1 MAKRMLRVPRLRSHV
16 RGEETRHATWLEL
29 FFDLI
34 YVVAVAQLSS
44 RLTHGV
50 RFTGLVSFVALFLPV
65 WWSWIGTTFYA
76 TRFVAADDLIYRLL
90 TVIEMGAIAA
100 LAINVRDGFGAT
112 ATGFALSYAVVRA
125 VLVVQYLRAGW
136 AIPEAR
142 PLTNHFARGFGLAAA
157 IWIVSVFVPGVA
169 HLILCGI
176 GLAVDIGTPLF
187 AGRLQTN
194 ISPDDSHLPERFGQF
209 TLIVL
214 GEGVAAVVLGIGQQA
229 LTRPAAISAACALMI
244 AFCLAWLYF
253 ENLDGSAI
261 YAARAGGQIANYQV
275 WLYAHF
281 PLVATLTAMAPG
293 VQYVVTNKPGTAL
306 PDSARWLL
314 CGALAACL
322 ATIGAIHW
330 TSAAPTERALDRART
345 RLRIVASLLIL
356 LLAPVGMYLSPVL
369 LIGFL
374 ATICAAQVVIDVR
387 NDGEIAAHGEI
398 EPPHEGASSDG
409 GRDAVRRYCD
419 RRGAGGRAAGDD
431 AGEGRV
437 EDGPDRAR
445 AYRRHLRQ

>member
-1 MAKRMLRVPRLRSHV
+1 MMAKRILRVPRLRSQV

-34 YVVAVAQLSS
+34 FVVAVAQLSS
-44 RLTHGV
+44 RLAHGI
-50 RFTGLVSFVALFLPV
+50 RFTGLASFVALFLPV

-90 TVIEMGAIAA
+90 AVIEMGGVAA

-112 ATGFALSYAVVRA
+112 ATGFALSYAVVRV
-125 VLVVQYLRAGW
+125 VLVIQYLRAGW

-157 IWIVSVFVPGVA
+157 IWGVSVFVPGLA
-169 HLILCGI
+169 HIILCGI

-194 ISPDDSHLPERFGQF
+194 ILPDDSHLPERFGQF

-214 GEGVAAVVLGIGQQA
+214 GEGAAAVVLGIGQQT
-229 LTRPAAISAACALMI
+229 LTHSAAISAICALII

-261 YAARAGGQIANYQV
+261 QAARAEGHIVTYQV
-275 WLYAHF
+275 WLYVHF
-281 PLVATLTAMAPG
+281 PLVVALTAMASG
-293 VQYVVTNKPGTAL
+293 VQYVVTNRPGAAL

-314 CGALAACL
+314 CGALALCL

-330 TSAAPTERALDRART
+330 TSAAPAQRALDRART
-345 RLRIVASLLIL
+345 RLRIVASILIL
-356 LLAPVGMYLSPVL
+356 IFAFASGHLSPVL
-369 LIGFL
+369 IMGFL
-374 ATICAAQVVIDVR
+374 ATICTAQVLIDLR
-387 NDGEIAAHGEI
+387 NDGEIAAHGEV
-398 EPPHEGASSDG
+398 EPSHEGVEPDG
-409 GRDAVRRYCD
+409 GRDPV
-419 RRGAGGRAAGDD
+419 
-431 AGEGRV
+431 
-437 EDGPDRAR
+437 
-445 AYRRHLRQ
+445 

>member
-1 MAKRMLRVPRLRSHV
+1 MMAKQILRVPRLRSQV
-16 RGEETRHATWLEL
+16 QGEVTRHASWLEL

-34 YVVAVAQLSS
+34 FVVAIAQLSG

-50 RFTGLVSFVALFLPV
+50 RFTGLISFVALFLPV

-90 TVIEMGAIAA
+90 AVVEMAGVAS

-112 ATGFALSYAVVRA
+112 ATGFSLSYAAVRV

-142 PLTNHFARGFGLAAA
+142 PLTNYFARGFGLAAL
-157 IWIVSVFVPGVA
+157 IWSVSIFLPGIARFV
-169 HLILCGI
+169 LCGV

-187 AGRLQTN
+187 AGRLQAT
-194 ISPDDSHLPERFGQF
+194 ILPDDSHLPERFGQF

-229 LTRPAAISAACALMI
+229 LTLAAAISAVCALII

-261 YAARAGGQIANYQV
+261 QAARAEGHIATYQV

-281 PLVATLTAMAPG
+281 PLVAALTALGPS
-293 VQYVVTNKPGTAL
+293 VQYIVTNKPGVTL

-314 CGALAACL
+314 CGALAVCL
-322 ATIGAIHW
+322 STVGALHW
-330 TSAAPTERALDRART
+330 TSAAPAQRALDRART
-345 RLRIVASLLIL
+345 RLRIVTSVLIL
-356 LLAPVGMYLSPVL
+356 LFALVGAHFPPIRI
-369 LIGFL
+369 IGFL
-374 ATICAAQVVIDVR
+374 ATLCVVQVLIDVR
-387 NDGEIAAHGEI
+387 NDGEIAPHGEA
-398 EPPHEGASSDG
+398 EPPREG
-409 GRDAVRRYCD
+409 V
-419 RRGAGGRAAGDD
+419 
-431 AGEGRV
+431 
-437 EDGPDRAR
+437 
-445 AYRRHLRQ
+445 

>member
-1 MAKRMLRVPRLRSHV
+1 MMAKQMLRVPRLRSHV

-34 YVVAVAQLSS
+34 FVVAVAQLSS
-44 RLTHGV
+44 RLTHGI

-90 TVIEMGAIAA
+90 TIIEMGGVAS
-100 LAINVRDGFGAT
+100 LAINVRDGFGVT

-125 VLVVQYLRAGW
+125 VLVVQYLRAGR

-142 PLTNHFARGFGLAAA
+142 ALTNHFARGFGLAAA
-157 IWIVSVFVPGVA
+157 IWSVSIFVPGIA

-176 GLAVDIGTPLF
+176 GLAVDISTPLF

-194 ISPDDSHLPERFGQF
+194 ISPDDAHLPERFGQF

-229 LTRPAAISAACALMI
+229 LTRTAAFSAACALLI

-253 ENLDGSAI
+253 ENLDGTAI
-261 YAARAGGQIANYQV
+261 YAARAAGQIAIYQV

-281 PLVATLTAMAPG
+281 PLVVTLTAMAAG
-293 VQYVVTNKPGTAL
+293 VQYVVANKSPVAL

-314 CGALAACL
+314 CGALAICL

-330 TSAAPTERALDRART
+330 TSAAPAQRTLDRART
-345 RLRIVASLLIL
+345 RLRIIASLLVL
-356 LLAPVGMYLSPVL
+356 LLAFIGMYLSPML
-369 LIGFL
+369 LMLSL
-374 ATICAAQVVIDVR
+374 ATICAAQVVIDLR
-387 NDGEIAAHGEI
+387 NDGEITAHGEV
-398 EPPHEGASSDG
+398 EPPHEGA
-409 GRDAVRRYCD
+409 
-419 RRGAGGRAAGDD
+419 
-431 AGEGRV
+431 
-437 EDGPDRAR
+437 
-445 AYRRHLRQ
+445 